1 MDRKDLEALN
11 VGDLKWNDIDAAA
24 ISINELYA
32 VVHGKAQAV
41 GRWYM
46 QKRRDQKFAAQW
58 LRGLAAVFAASGSVI
73 PLLALVWPNAIRSDI
88 GYILFVA
95 AGACLLLNRSLGIS
109 SSWIRYV
116 TTAFHIT
123 TALEEFQLQWAQ
135 TMARLAGKPS
145 TQEEVAELLAMLT
158 EFTKRINK
166 LVEDETN
173 VWAVAFNEDLS
184 QLEKTVIS
192 RAQTV
197 KALKSGPA
205 QK

>member
-11 VGDLKWNDIDAAA
+11 IGDLKWDDINAAA
-24 ISINELYA
+24 VSINELYS
-32 VVHGKAQAV
+32 VVHSKAQAV
-41 GRWYM
+41 GRWYL
-46 QKRRDQKFAAQW
+46 QKRHDQKFAAQW
-58 LRGLAAVFAASGSVI
+58 LRGFAAVFAASGSVV
-73 PLLALVWPNAIRSDI
+73 PLMALVWPNVIRSDI

-135 TMARLAGKPS
+135 AMARLNGKPS
-145 TQEEVAELLAMLT
+145 SQEEVAVLLTMLI
-158 EFTKRINK
+158 EFTQLINQ

-173 VWAVAFNEDLS
+173 IWAIAFNEDLS
-184 QLEKTVIS
+184 QLEKRVIS
-192 RAQTV
+192 KAQTV
-197 KALKSGPA
+197 KALK
-205 QK
+205 K